1 MDKKHLVIII
11 EDDFDMYNM
20 FKMVVELVPEYDVEV
35 ITDGAKALKR
45 LDNSPIP
52 TLVLLDLHL
61 PHVEGDEFLRMA
73 RANSNWKDVPV
84 YIITADAKLAEAYQW
99 NPRGANGAFLKGNY
113 SVDFLQELLEK
124 YVKS

>member
-1 MDKKHLVIII
+1 MNGKYLVIII

-20 FKMVVELVPEYDVEV
+20 FKMVAELVPEYDVEV
-35 ITDGAKALKR
+35 ITDGAKALQR

-73 RANSNWKDVPV
+73 RANNEWKDVPI
-84 YIITADAKLAEAYQW
+84 YIITADAKLAESYQG
-99 NPRGANGAFLKGNY
+99 NLRGANGAFLKGNY
-113 SVDFLQELLEK
+113 SIDFLQELLEK
-124 YVKS
+124 YAQS

>member
-45 LDNSPIP
+45 LDNSSIP

-73 RANSNWKDVPV
+73 RANPSWKDVPI
-84 YIITADAKLAEAYQW
+84 YIITADAKLAEGYQW

-113 SVDFLQELLEK
+113 SIDFLQELLEK

>member
-1 MDKKHLVIII
+1 MEKKHLVIII

-35 ITDGAKALKR
+35 ITDGAAALKR
-45 LDNSPIP
+45 LDDPSLP

-73 RANSNWKDVPV
+73 QANPIWKDVPI
-84 YIITADAKLAEAYQW
+84 YIITGDHKLAEGYQKD
-99 NPRGANGAFLKGNY
+99 PRGAKGAYLKGDY
-113 SVDFLQELLEK
+113 SIDLLQELLEK